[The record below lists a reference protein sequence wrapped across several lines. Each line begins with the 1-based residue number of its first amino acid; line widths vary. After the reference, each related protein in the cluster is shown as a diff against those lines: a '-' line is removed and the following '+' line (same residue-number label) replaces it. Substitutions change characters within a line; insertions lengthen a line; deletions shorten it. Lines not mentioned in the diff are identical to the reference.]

1 MSTQVE
7 VRCTHAET
15 GFESNSAFKKHGF
28 NWAIEYLESEIQEL
42 YCLDNVPWIIGY
54 SGGKDS
60 TAALQLVWNA
70 ISKLSVEKRQK
81 IIYVITTDT
90 MVENPVVSFWVTRSI
105 QSMSKAAQDQQLPFI
120 PKRLYPELQDRFW
133 VNLIGKGYP
142 APRHKFRWCTHR
154 LKILPSNNFINSV
167 VSSSGE
173 AILVLGTRKAESS
186 SRAASMTK
194 HEQGRIRDRLSPNAG
209 LPGSLVYTPIEDWTN
224 DDVWFYLMQ
233 TKNPWNHTNR
243 DLLGMYAGATEDG
256 ECPLVI
262 DESTPSCG
270 SSRFGCWV
278 CTLVEQDKSM
288 SAMIRNDEEKEWML
302 PLLQIRNY
310 LDFRTNEKGEHS
322 ENADRSLRDFRR
334 MSGQIQIM
342 SSGKEVPGPYLQS
355 TRTHILHLLLKAQ
368 EYIRKNGPEHAQN
381 IELITL
387 EELEEIRRIWVVD
400 KHEIEDVLPAIYQQ
414 ATGHDYPGNSF
425 NDHSVL
431 GNDAMQELSEI
442 CGDDRL
448 HYELVR
454 ELLSITQKRWTS
466 ARRAGLYQQLEHSFK
481 RHFYD
486 NREDAVNRAEEL
498 VKTKNELNLAKK
510 EALMCEVFMENATYK
525 GVNK

>member
-1 MSTQVE
+1 MNTNSQ
-7 VRCTHAET
+7 
-15 GFESNSAFKKHGF
+15 ESISKGSPNFDAKSAFKKHGF

-42 YCLDNVPWIIGY
+42 YCSDNVPWIIGY

-60 TAALQLVWNA
+60 TAVLQLVWNA
-70 ISKLSVEKRQK
+70 INKLPVENRQK

-90 MVENPVVSFWVTRSI
+90 MVENPVVSMWVTRSV
-105 QSMSKAAQDQQLPFI
+105 QSMKKSAQEQELPFT
-120 PKRLYPELQDRFW
+120 PRQLYPDLQNRFW

-186 SRAASMTK
+186 SRAASMSK
-194 HEQGRIRDRLSPNAG
+194 HEQGRVRDRLSPNAG

-233 TKNPWNHTNR
+233 AKNPWSHSNR

-288 SAMIRNDEEKEWML
+288 SAMIQNDEEKEWML

-310 LDFRTNEKGEHS
+310 LDFRTNEKGEYS
-322 ENADRSLRDFRR
+322 ENADRSIRDFRR
-334 MSGQIQIM
+334 MGGQIQIM
-342 SSGKEVPGPYLQS
+342 SSGKEIPGPYLQS
-355 TRTHILHLLLKAQ
+355 TRTHILRLLLKAQ
-368 EYIRKNGPEHAQN
+368 TYIHKNGPEHSQH
-381 IELITL
+381 IELISM

-400 KHEIEDVLPAIYQQ
+400 KHEIEDVLPDIYQQ
-414 ATGHDYPGNSF
+414 VTGQEYPGNAF

-431 GNDAMQELSEI
+431 GSDAMQELAKI

-454 ELLSITQKRWTS
+454 ELLSITQKRWAS
-466 ARRAGLYQQLEHSFK
+466 ARRAGLYQQLEQSFQ

-486 NREDAVNRAEEL
+486 NREDAISRAGDL
-498 VKTKNELNLAKK
+498 SKMKNELKISKK
-510 EALMCEVFMENATYK
+510 EALMNEVFMENAPGMESSK
-525 GVNK
+525 